1 MALLV
6 PNEGE
11 VYALEA
17 LVGKTAATAPIL
29 CLFESNTTPAETDT
43 VATYTEATFTGYSA
57 ITLTSASWNAAT
69 AGAPSYIDYAQQ
81 TFTCSGAGSTNIY
94 GYFIKSTTSAKLLW
108 AERDAS
114 APFPVTT
121 SGDTVKV
128 TPKIT
133 AD

>member
-1 MALLV
+1 MTLLV

-11 VYALEA
+11 VVALEA
-17 LVGKTAATAPIL
+17 FVNKTAATDPIL
-29 CLFESNTTPAETDT
+29 KLFKSNTTPAETDT
-43 VATYTEATFTGYSA
+43 AATYTEADFTGYSA
-57 ITLTSASWNAAT
+57 ITLTGSSWNAAT
-69 AGAPSYIDYAQQ
+69 SGAPSYIDYAQQ
-81 TFTCSGAGSTNIY
+81 TFTCSGAGSTDIY
-94 GYFIKSTTSAKLLW
+94 GYYIVGTTNGKLLW

-114 APFPVTT
+114 APFTVTT